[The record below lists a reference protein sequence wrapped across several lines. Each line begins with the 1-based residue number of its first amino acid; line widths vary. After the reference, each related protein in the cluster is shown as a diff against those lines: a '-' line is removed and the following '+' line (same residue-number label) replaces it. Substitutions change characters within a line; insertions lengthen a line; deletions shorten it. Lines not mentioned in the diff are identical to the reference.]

1 MPVQAILTLLA
12 ILTTS
17 LVIAADEPVAAREAR
32 PLDPDSPDVIGQFHR
47 IGYPK
52 YTEVE
57 KRIID
62 RAQKLQDEQTAVF
75 DEIRIGRSVF
85 DYPGLIARGA
95 IRFDPRA
102 PSSYVL
108 TFGIRP
114 HLSVFA
120 GSFNELQIEFDAK
133 GVIKSKRK
141 VPSEWNQ
148 SGTGQPATRPE
159 SKSEGGD

>member
-1 MPVQAILTLLA
+1 
-12 ILTTS
+12 
-17 LVIAADEPVAAREAR
+17 
-32 PLDPDSPDVIGQFHR
+32 VIGKFHR

-52 YTEVE
+52 YTDVE
-57 KRIID
+57 KQIID
-62 RAQKLQDEQTAVF
+62 RAQKLQNEQTAAF
-75 DEIRIGRSVF
+75 DEIEIGRSVF
-85 DYPGLIARGA
+85 DYPGLIAKGA
-95 IRFDPRA
+95 IRFDPRV

-120 GSFNELQIEFDAK
+120 GAFNELQIEFDGK

-148 SGTGQPATRPE
+148 AEQGGAGQPATRSE
-159 SKSEGGD
+159 SKSEGSDKPQTEAEGRSR